1 MKHLVLLGA
10 LLCYSTVNA
19 TNYKPTPP
27 VETVSSSMSSAE
39 KKVRS
44 ATVKVVVPG
53 GGHGTG
59 ALIQYKD
66 VQLIITAQ
74 HVADR
79 IVGTNY
85 LAVKG
90 NESILA
96 TLIYS
101 NKNHDIAILY
111 PTAPLRGA
119 TAIKYEPV
127 KDYDVGTDII
137 YSGYPSHHKIMS
149 FNGRI
154 IGYEEV
160 TGVGTQLI
168 VNTYGWFGCSGA
180 VVFDTKGRVIGVLY
194 GVDVEYYP
202 NIQVNE
208 NMIWVSPIKSIDI
221 KEAIKPFCRGTLRD
235 YKACRQ

>member
-1 MKHLVLLGA
+1 
-10 LLCYSTVNA
+10 
-19 TNYKPTPP
+19 
-27 VETVSSSMSSAE
+27 
-39 KKVRS
+39 
-44 ATVKVVVPG
+44 
-53 GGHGTG
+53 
-59 ALIQYKD
+59 
-66 VQLIITAQ
+66 
-74 HVADR
+74 
-79 IVGTNY
+79 
-85 LAVKG
+85 
-90 NESILA
+90 
-96 TLIYS
+96 
-101 NKNHDIAILY
+101 
-111 PTAPLRGA
+111 
-119 TAIKYEPV
+119 
-127 KDYDVGTDII
+127 
-137 YSGYPSHHKIMS
+137 MS

>member
-1 MKHLVLLGA
+1 MKHLVLLGI
-10 LLCYSTVNA
+10 LLCSPAASA
-19 TNYKPTPP
+19 TNYKPAPP
-27 VETVSSSMSSAE
+27 VETVSSSMSTAE

-44 ATVKVVVPG
+44 ATVKVIVPG

-66 VQLIITAQ
+66 LQLIITAG
-74 HVADR
+74 HVANK

-90 NESILA
+90 SESVLA

-101 NKNHDIAILY
+101 NESHDIAVLY
-111 PTAPLRGA
+111 PTAVLRGA
-119 TAIKYEPV
+119 TPIKYEPV
-127 KDYDVGTDII
+127 KSYEVGTDII
-137 YSGYPSHHKIMS
+137 YSGYPSQHKIMS
-149 FNGRI
+149 FKGRVV
-154 IGYEEV
+154 GYEDV
-160 TGVGTQLI
+160 AGVGTQLI

-202 NIQVNE
+202 NMQVNE